1 MADLFDRQYRLSAGA
16 AGGAGFEIGEGSP
29 MPLHISFSLEK
40 AEVQSPNTAKISLWN
55 LSPAHL
61 ATLNMKDC
69 VVTLKAGYGSSIP
82 LVFAGT
88 VTNVETEADGADT
101 RTDLEVL
108 DGRRELRD
116 TYVTLSY
123 LSTTGSKDII
133 EAVAGQM
140 GLPVVFS
147 EQASFIDV
155 PDYSFVGPG
164 KDTLDRIC
172 ATNKLVWSIQN
183 GVIQV
188 RGPNE
193 PINMRAFLLS
203 PKTGLVDVPRKL
215 TKGEKNSG
223 NAVANSE
230 QNKTQMGW
238 EVTYLMNAAI
248 GVNDYVKL
256 ESKKASGVFRVS
268 KIKIEGDNFGERW
281 TCTAE
286 LLEVG

>member
-40 AEVQSPNTAKISLWN
+40 AEVQSPNSAKISIWN

-82 LVFAGT
+82 LIFVGT

-108 DGRRELRD
+108 DGRKELRD

-123 LSTTGSKDII
+123 LSTTGSKDVIQ
-133 EAVAGQM
+133 AVAGQM

-147 EQASFIDV
+147 EQASFIDL

-203 PKTGLVDVPRKL
+203 PETGLVDVPKKL

-268 KIKIEGDNFGERW
+268 KIKIDGDNFGERW

>member
-69 VVTLKAGYGSSIP
+69 VVTLKAGYGSAIP
-82 LVFAGT
+82 LLFVGT

-133 EAVAGQM
+133 QAVAGQM

-155 PDYSFVGPG
+155 PNYSFVGPG

-172 ATNKLVWSIQN
+172 GTNKLVWSIQN
-183 GVIQV
+183 GVIHV

-203 PKTGLVDVPRKL
+203 PKTGLVDVPKKL

-223 NAVANSE
+223 NAVANSA

>member
-1 MADLFDRQYRLSAGA
+1 MDFWDRQYRLSAGA
-16 AGGAGFEIGEGSP
+16 AGSTGFEIGEGSP

-40 AEVQSPNTAKISLWN
+40 ADVQSPNTAKISLWN

-61 ATLNMKDC
+61 ATLNRKDC
-69 VVTLKAGYGSSIP
+69 VVTLKAGYGSSMP
-82 LVFAGT
+82 LIFTGT
-88 VTNVETEADGADT
+88 VTNVETESDGADT

-108 DGRRELRD
+108 DGRKELRD

-123 LSTTGSKDII
+123 LSTINSKKVI
-133 EAVAGQM
+133 ESVAGEM

-147 EQASFIDV
+147 EQAQFIDL

-172 ATNKLVWSIQN
+172 NTNKLVWSIQN
-183 GVIQV
+183 GILQV

-203 PKTGLVDVPRKL
+203 PKTGLVDVPKKL

-223 NAVANSE
+223 NATANSQE
-230 QNKTQMGW
+230 NKNQTGW
-238 EVTYLMNAAI
+238 EITYLMNAAI

-286 LLEVG
+286 ILEVG

>member
-1 MADLFDRQYRLSAGA
+1 MDLWDRQYRLSAGA
-16 AGGAGFEIGEGSP
+16 AGGIGFEIGASSP

-40 AEVQSPNTAKISLWN
+40 ADVQSPNTAKISLWN

-61 ATLNMKDC
+61 ATLNRKDC
-69 VVTLKAGYGSSIP
+69 VVTLKAGYGSSMP
-82 LVFAGT
+82 LLFVGT
-88 VTNVETEADGADT
+88 VINVETETDGADT

-108 DGRRELRD
+108 DGRKELRD
-116 TYVTLSY
+116 TYITLFY
-123 LSTTGSKDII
+123 LSAVSSKTVI
-133 EAVAGQM
+133 EAVAGEM

-147 EQASFIDV
+147 ERAAFVDL
-155 PDYSFVGPG
+155 PNYSFVGPG

-172 ATNKLVWSIQN
+172 GTNKLVWSIQN
-183 GVIQV
+183 GILQV

-203 PKTGLVDVPRKL
+203 PKTGLVDVPKKL

-223 NAVANSE
+223 NAAANSE
-230 QNKTQMGW
+230 ENKTQIGW
-238 EVTYLMNAAI
+238 EITYLMNAAI
-248 GVNDYVKL
+248 GVNDYIKL

-281 TCTAE
+281 VCTAE
-286 LLEVG
+286 ILEVG

>member
-1 MADLFDRQYRLSAGA
+1 MQRPY
-16 AGGAGFEIGEGSP
+16 
-29 MPLHISFSLEK
+29 
-40 AEVQSPNTAKISLWN
+40 TAKISFWN
-55 LSPAHL
+55 LSPTHL
-61 ATLNMKDC
+61 ATLNRKDC
-69 VVTLKAGYGSSIP
+69 VVTLKAGYGSSMP
-82 LVFAGT
+82 LIFTGT

-108 DGRRELRD
+108 DGRKELRD

-123 LSTTGSKDII
+123 LSTINSKKVI
-133 EAVAGQM
+133 ESVAGEM
-140 GLPVVFS
+140 GLPVVFG
-147 EQASFIDV
+147 EQAQFIDL

-172 ATNKLVWSIQN
+172 NTNKLVWSIQN
-183 GVIQV
+183 GILQV

-203 PKTGLVDVPRKL
+203 SKTGLVDIPKKL

-223 NAVANSE
+223 NATANSQE
-230 QNKTQMGW
+230 NKNQTGW
-238 EVTYLMNAAI
+238 EITYLLNAAI

-281 TCTAE
+281 ICTAE
-286 LLEVG
+286 ILEVG